1 MRRLTIYGNV
11 GLFGFLGAVGCF
23 SPLVGAYD
31 IKSLKRPHL
40 PLFGMAHIDTQS
52 HVTLRREED
61 EQQQLK
67 HSVPAGSTCVE
78 VLAGD
83 NLR

>member
-1 MRRLTIYGNV
+1 MVMLV
-11 GLFGFLGAVGCF
+11 FLVFWGLLVV
-23 SPLVGAYD
+23 SPLGGCVRHQELEKATPP
-31 IKSLKRPHL
+31 SF
-40 PLFGMAHIDTQS
+40 FGMAHIDTQS